1 MYIIKFKFGWMIN
14 GQTKTK
20 EGSKYENVMLIMT
33 HSTNNIFPEI
43 HQFTPA
49 EPPLQPALYIDEF
62 WKLETIGIIPPEKTK
77 NDDGVIEH
85 FNNTVIQENGR
96 YQVAWPW
103 RNEDFSLPENNELSY
118 GRLKSLHKRIV
129 EVPDMLCKYDN
140 IIKDQHEKR
149 IIKIVDERSKEE
161 ERKHYIPHH
170 AVFTPAKDNTKV
182 RIVYDASAKTKKT
195 NLSLNECLYRGPVIL
210 EDLCR
215 LLLRFRMKRIGII
228 ADVEK
233 AFLKISLQPKERDVA
248 RFLWLKNIKQP
259 VLPNNLVTY

>member
-1 MYIIKFKFGWMIN
+1 MIN

-20 EGSKYENVMLIMT
+20 EGSKYENMMLIMT
-33 HSTNNIFPEI
+33 HSTNNIFPEM

-49 EPPLQPALYIDEF
+49 GPSLKPALYIDEF

-96 YQVAWPW
+96 YRVAWPW
-103 RNEDFSLPENNELSY
+103 RNEGFNLPENNELSY

-149 IIKIVDERSKEE
+149 IIEIVDEKSKEG

-170 AVFTPAKDNTKV
+170 TVFTPAKDNTKV
-182 RIVYDASAKTKKT
+182 RIVFDASAKTKKT
-195 NLSLNECLYRGPVIL
+195 NLSL
-210 EDLCR
+210 
-215 LLLRFRMKRIGII
+215 K
-228 ADVEK
+228 
-233 AFLKISLQPKERDVA
+233 
-248 RFLWLKNIKQP
+248 
-259 VLPNNLVTY
+259 